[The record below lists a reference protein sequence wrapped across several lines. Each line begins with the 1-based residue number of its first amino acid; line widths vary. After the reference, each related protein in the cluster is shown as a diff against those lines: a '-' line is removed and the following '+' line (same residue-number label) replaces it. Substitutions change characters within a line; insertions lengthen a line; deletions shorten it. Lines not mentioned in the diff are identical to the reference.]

1 MDVRVRREWEFTS
14 LAVAWLLLS
23 ATLGNA
29 WLQLGGSVVLVIL
42 GAWMLPEHRARGV
55 FAAGLAVVVALF
67 VGGVIRLLA

>member
-1 MDVRVRREWEFTS
+1 MNIRTRREWEFTS

-23 ATLGNA
+23 AAMGNV

-55 FAAGLAVVVALF
+55 FAAGLAVVVALI
-67 VGGVIRLLA
+67 VGGVIRLVT